1 MSALSDAIGSIPE
14 TIMQAVQLRQAS
26 EQHQQQIQ
34 QNEQQMLLN
43 SQAMEQARIQL
54 KQQQKVL
61 GMDRGG
67 FGIEGL
73 AKFLMI

>member
-34 QNEQQMLLN
+34 QNEQQML
-43 SQAMEQARIQL
+43 
-54 KQQQKVL
+54 
-61 GMDRGG
+61 
-67 FGIEGL
+67 
-73 AKFLMI
+73 